1 MHHALEKSDE
11 INCQDV
17 EEESNSQGLY
27 ILQKNYSDYFPFLD
41 PLDNSIEN
49 QPENLIVDPFEEKPD
64 YNAPLNEKNN
74 SSAHKTDNQLCQKK
88 TSDKS
93 NNNSNHLSNEK
104 DIKLDLNESNEKD
117 KYFSINEKPK
127 ESINHKTQKGPFNI
141 IKKIKLGR
149 KTRNSCQKGKHN
161 KYSYDNMTRKLKQ
174 ILINLILNFVN
185 NSIIK
190 EEEID
195 MSIQKRKKRNK
206 WEVNSI
212 HILKKINQDIIK
224 NINREYNLKLLYS
237 KLKEILSENITG
249 KIKKNL
255 KKDYN
260 KKLIDDIYK
269 NNKKEKTINIL
280 NMTLLQCINHL
291 TKKEFYPE
299 LQGLENE
306 YENIINILKNSG
318 ETDEYIKLFKDL
330 LGRFEEFYRNK
341 KIYNCKKNGETK
353 RQK

>member
-1 MHHALEKSDE
+1 MHPALEKSDD

-17 EEESNSQGLY
+17 EEESNSQDL
-27 ILQKNYSDYFPFLD
+27 LLHLNNNSNYFQFWDL
-41 PLDNSIEN
+41 LDNSFES
-49 QPENLIVDPFEEKPD
+49 QPDIQFEELFEQNPD
-64 YNAPLNEKNN
+64 FNAPLNEKNN
-74 SSAHKTDNQLCQKK
+74 SSANKTDKQLCQKK

-117 KYFSINEKPK
+117 NYFSINEKPK
-127 ESINHKTQKGPFNI
+127 ESINLKTQKGPFNI
-141 IKKIKLGR
+141 IKKKRLGR
-149 KTRNSCQKGKHN
+149 KRRNNCQKGKHN

-190 EEEID
+190 EEEIG

-212 HILKKINQDIIK
+212 YILKKINQDIISK
-224 NINREYNLKLLYS
+224 INREYNLNLLSS
-237 KLKEILSENITG
+237 KLKDIFSQDITQ
-249 KIKKNL
+249 KINSL
-255 KKDYN
+255 DKDYN
-260 KKLIDDIYK
+260 KKIIDDIYK

-280 NMTLLQCINHL
+280 NMTLLQCINQL

-341 KIYNCKKNGETK
+341 KIYKCKENGETK

>member
-1 MHHALEKSDE
+1 
-11 INCQDV
+11 
-17 EEESNSQGLY
+17 
-27 ILQKNYSDYFPFLD
+27 
-41 PLDNSIEN
+41 
-49 QPENLIVDPFEEKPD
+49 
-64 YNAPLNEKNN
+64 
-74 SSAHKTDNQLCQKK
+74 
-88 TSDKS
+88 
-93 NNNSNHLSNEK
+93 
-104 DIKLDLNESNEKD
+104 
-117 KYFSINEKPK
+117 
-127 ESINHKTQKGPFNI
+127 
-141 IKKIKLGR
+141 
-149 KTRNSCQKGKHN
+149 
-161 KYSYDNMTRKLKQ
+161 MTRKLKQ

-190 EEEID
+190 EEEIG

-212 HILKKINQDIIK
+212 YILKKINQDIISK
-224 NINREYNLKLLYS
+224 INREYNLNLLSS
-237 KLKEILSENITG
+237 KLKDIFSQDITQ
-249 KIKKNL
+249 KINSL
-255 KKDYN
+255 DKDYN
-260 KKLIDDIYK
+260 KKIIDDIYK

-299 LQGLENE
+299 LQGFENE

-341 KIYNCKKNGETK
+341 KIYKCKENGETK